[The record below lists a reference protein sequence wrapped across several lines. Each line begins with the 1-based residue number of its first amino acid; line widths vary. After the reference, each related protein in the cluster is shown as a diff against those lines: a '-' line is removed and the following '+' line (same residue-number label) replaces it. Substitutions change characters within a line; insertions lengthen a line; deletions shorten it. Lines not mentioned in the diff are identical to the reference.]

1 MTIQVLV
8 DWDNNGNYTGIYDD
22 ITADVKKAEWRN
34 GMREPYQEMGDENV
48 ATLILNNADGKYN
61 PENSSSVLYGNL
73 LPHRRLQIKMDS
85 VVMYTG
91 WIQFPVVQWKVDG
104 AATGQNESRLY
115 GVGAKR
121 FLDKLESNLNLQTSV
136 TGDTIIEALLLQSGL
151 ADISTDYTNI
161 DTGLTSIDYIG
172 DAQGQTIYQTIT
184 DVTAAERGRFFI
196 GRDGLG
202 YWFNRQRFL
211 QPGAYTSVGTVN
223 TQSGSYKPTNLDYG
237 FGRYLATKVRVSSQ
251 QRDVKASEN
260 LFELENS
267 ITTPAST
274 VKNFE
279 IRLRR
284 SNGQFAAAGSL
295 TPTPSFS
302 SGSASVTITAQG
314 GKASVEIDNSAG
326 LVDAVLSS
334 LTVAGAPTVD
344 TQQVIATAEDLTA
357 TSTYGQIEYPL
368 SLGPL
373 STYSEAESV
382 AQFEL
387 GRRVVA
393 QGDVNMLQ
401 FLRTAN
407 GTDNAHLTTWKIGD
421 RITVTASEIGHDS
434 DYFIIGEEHQWTP
447 GIDGGIH
454 TTTFRLEAA
463 LFNTFW
469 LLGVANYSELGIS
482 TILGY

>member
-8 DWDNNGNYTGIYDD
+8 DWDNNGNYTGTYDD

-48 ATLILNNADGKYN
+48 ATLTLNNVDGKYN

-104 AATGQNESRLY
+104 AATGKNEARLF
-115 GVGAKR
+115 GIGAKR
-121 FLDKLESNLNLQTSV
+121 FLDKLESNLALQTSV

-151 ADISTDYTNI
+151 TNVSTDYTNI
-161 DTGLTSIDYIG
+161 ETGLTTIDYIG
-172 DAQGQTIYQTIT
+172 DAQGQKIYQTIA
-184 DVTAAERGRFFI
+184 DVTAAERGRFHI
-196 GRDGLG
+196 GRDGLA
-202 YWFNRQRFL
+202 YWFNRQKFL
-211 QPGAYTSVGTVN
+211 QPAAYTAVGTVN
-223 TQSGSYKPTNLDYG
+223 TQSGDYKPVYLNYG
-237 FGRYLATKVRVSSQ
+237 FGRYLATRVRVSSQ
-251 QRDVKASEN
+251 QRDVKASED

-267 ITTPAST
+267 ITTAAGSIKT
-274 VKNFE
+274 LE

-284 SNGQFAAAGSL
+284 SNGQFAASGSL
-295 TPTPSFS
+295 TPTPTFS
-302 SGSASVTITAQG
+302 SGSASVSVTAQG

-326 LVDAVLSS
+326 AVDAVLSG

-344 TQQVIATAEDLTA
+344 TQQLIATAEDSVAITD
-357 TSTYGQIEYPL
+357 YGTIEYNL

-373 STYSEAESV
+373 STYSESESV

-393 QGDVNMLQ
+393 QGDVNMVQ
-401 FLRTAN
+401 FLRAAN
-407 GTDNAHLTTWKIGD
+407 GTDNAHMTTWEIGD

-469 LLGVANYSELGIS
+469 LLGRTNYIELGVS